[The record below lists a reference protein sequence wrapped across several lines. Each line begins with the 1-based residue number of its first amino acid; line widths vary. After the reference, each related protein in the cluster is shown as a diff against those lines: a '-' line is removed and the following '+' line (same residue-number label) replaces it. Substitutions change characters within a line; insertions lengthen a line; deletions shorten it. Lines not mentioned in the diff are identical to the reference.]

1 MLYSVSSSRRT
12 YHLDMTP
19 KVYQRTMD
27 HLFRLSPEG
36 LQNFIDE
43 NFEKSSKLGTSRSS
57 GAWGE
62 GKLFR
67 DKAKMA
73 IVIKEGLLDA
83 DHPDMRDFWEQEG
96 RLAGSMGF

>member
-1 MLYSVSSSRRT
+1 
-12 YHLDMTP
+12 MTP

-36 LQNFIDE
+36 LQDFIDAHFRE
-43 NFEKSSKLGTSRSS
+43 SSQLGSANSS
-57 GAWGE
+57 EAWAKGR
-62 GKLFR
+62 LCR

-73 IVIKEGLLDA
+73 IVVKEGLIED
-83 DHPDMRDFWEQEG
+83 DGMGDFWEQEG